1 MMEKL
6 FFQSS
11 LPRAGSTMLQNILAQ
26 NPDVYATPTSG
37 VLELIYGARANYSS
51 SPEFKAQ
58 DTELMK
64 QGYLS
69 FCKNGVEGFFNAITD
84 KKYVVDKSRGW
95 GVHYG
100 FLNEVFPEPKI
111 ICMVR
116 DLRDIFCSMEKN
128 FRKSQYKDMGIVNHA
143 ELKGTT
149 TPKRIDI
156 WANSQPVGMA
166 IERLTEIF
174 RQGINEKIL
183 FIRYEDLCLYP
194 DATMMKIYNY
204 LEIPH
209 FQHDFENIEQVTKE
223 DDEIYGMFGDHTIR
237 KSLELTPSTANKVL
251 GTDVTEWIY
260 SNYRWFYDTFKYEK
274 NI

>member
-1 MMEKL
+1 MEKL

-26 NPDVYATPTSG
+26 NPDIYATPTSG
-37 VLELIYGARANYSS
+37 VLELIYAARANYST

-100 FLNEVFPEPKI
+100 FLNEIFPEPKI

-128 FRKSQYKDMGIVNHA
+128 FRKNQHIDMGIVNHS
-143 ELKGTT
+143 ELKGTS

-166 IERLTEIF
+166 IERLSEIF

-194 DATMMKIYNY
+194 EMTMTRIYEY
-204 LEIPH
+204 LDIP
-209 FQHDFENIEQVTKE
+209 FFNHDFDNIEQVTKE
-223 DDEIYGMFGDHTIR
+223 DDEVYGMFGDHTIR

-251 GTDVTEWIY
+251 GADVTEWIY
-260 SNYRWFYDTFKYEK
+260 NNYHWFYEIFNYQK

>member
-1 MMEKL
+1 MEKL

-11 LPRAGSTMLQNILAQ
+11 LPRAGSTMLQNIMAQ
-26 NPDVYATPTSG
+26 NPDIYATPTSG
-37 VLELIYGARANYSS
+37 VLELVYGARSNYSN

-58 DTELMK
+58 DNELMK
-64 QGYLS
+64 KGFMS
-69 FCKNGVEGFFNAITD
+69 FCQNGMKGFYEGITD
-84 KKYVVDKSRGW
+84 KKYVIDKSRGW
-95 GVHYG
+95 GIHYG
-100 FLNEVFPEPKI
+100 FLSQIFEEPKV

-116 DLRDIFCSMEKN
+116 DLRDIYCSMEKN
-128 FRKSQYKDMGIVNHA
+128 FRKNQDKDMGIVNHA
-143 ELKGTT
+143 DLQGTS

-174 RQGINEKIL
+174 RQGINEKML

-194 DATMMKIYNY
+194 EATMLKIYNY
-204 LEIPH
+204 LEIPY

-223 DDEIYGMFGDHTIR
+223 DDEVYGMFGDHTIR

-260 SNYRWFYDTFKYEK
+260 TNYRWFYDTFKYEK